1 MIDLH
6 THILP
11 GMDDGAKD
19 VDMSLAMLHREREQR
34 VRGVALT
41 PHFYREDERP
51 EHFFARRQKA
61 WDRLRQG
68 MDRAG
73 GSFPE
78 LILGAE
84 VAWVPGMNRWDGLER
99 FALGESGYMLLELPD
114 APWKSTMID
123 QIYDMMERGGIVPVL
138 AHMERYF
145 RTQKPEY
152 IRELLGTGVP
162 VQISAEAM
170 LHLLQ
175 RRAVLKRIKEAA
187 NCMLISDCHGLTHR
201 APNLGQGFAQARKSL
216 PMEQVSDMRRCSR
229 TIFEQAVGK
238 ERLYAE
244 K

>member
-19 VDMSLAMLHREREQR
+19 VEMSLAMLHREREQR

-41 PHFYREDERP
+41 PHFYREDERS
-51 EHFFARRQKA
+51 EHFFVRRQKA

-73 GSFPE
+73 GEFPE

-99 FALGESGYMLLELPD
+99 FALGESRYMLLELPD

-123 QIYDMMERGGIVPVL
+123 QIYDMMERSGVVPVL
-138 AHMERYF
+138 AHLERYF
-145 RTQKPEY
+145 RTQKPEH
-152 IRELLGTGVP
+152 IRELLATGVP

-170 LHLLQ
+170 LYLLQ
-175 RRAVLKRIKEAA
+175 RRAVLKRIKGVS
-187 NCMLISDCHGLTHR
+187 NCMLISDCHDLINR
-201 APNLGQGFAQARKSL
+201 KPNLGQGFIQARKSL
-216 PMEQVSDMRRCSR
+216 PPEQAAAMRRCSR
-229 TIFEQAVGK
+229 TIFEQATGK
-238 ERLYAE
+238 EQRYAE